1 MILGFIGLFKLL
13 CSKPRR
19 WIRFVSNSSYWL
31 YLAHMPLVDVLQIWV
46 SDWGV
51 GSEHWDDENK
61 WILISLK
68 LGFVC
73 LTSTAILLGS
83 YFLIQYTWISTLLN
97 GRRKALPPALRKLP
111 RTLVEGFRQRI
122 FRKKEVGEEEKGIK
136 NSPDQ
141 NENASTGETDS

>member
-1 MILGFIGLFKLL
+1 META
-13 CSKPRR
+13 PWRP
-19 WIRFVSNSSYWL
+19 
-31 YLAHMPLVDVLQIWV
+31 AAPATVLEP
-46 SDWGV
+46 GV

-97 GRRKALPPALRKLP
+97 GRRKALPPTLRKLP